1 MWWVFGLHFSLNK
14 KNCDF
19 FAALRISGRKTAA
32 EDTHIVPCVV
42 IIGERASLWVIVLVA
57 KLMNQ
62 KMSLEPGE
70 SHSCAELMRKK
81 DFIFFSGLEGKPKY
95 WHCLYFLCVCSCHT
109 GCIYTLVTVLSW
121 NLMKFCVWKLG
132 YVSSWSCFILSYH
145 SVLSPHCWGCPKGVL
160 YGAEMWR
167 DGLLHCHSG

>member
-1 MWWVFGLHFSLNK
+1 MWWVFGSHFSLNK

-81 DFIFFSGLEGKPKY
+81 DFIFLVDLRENLNIGTAYISY
-95 WHCLYFLCVCSCHT
+95 VCVHAT
-109 GCIYTLVTVLSW
+109 LAAYT
-121 NLMKFCVWKLG
+121 
-132 YVSSWSCFILSYH
+132 H
-145 SVLSPHCWGCPKGVL
+145 
-160 YGAEMWR
+160 
-167 DGLLHCHSG
+167 